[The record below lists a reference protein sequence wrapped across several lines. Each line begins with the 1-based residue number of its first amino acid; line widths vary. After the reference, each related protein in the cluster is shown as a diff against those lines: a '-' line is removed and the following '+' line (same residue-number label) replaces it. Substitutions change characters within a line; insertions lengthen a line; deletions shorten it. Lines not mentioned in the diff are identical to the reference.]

1 MQSSPAFLKPDDRDL
16 IRQAAAGQ
24 EQAFAALMGRYVPRI
39 FAFAFR
45 LCGQRQDAEDL
56 VQDTF
61 LSALRSLSQY
71 KGKAAF
77 STWLYT
83 IAAHRCQRMRRLKSG
98 EPRRKASL
106 EAMAEA
112 GQAMPATP
120 QQDILDHLGSQQ
132 ARQRLLNEI
141 PLLPPEFKK
150 VLVLR
155 DLEGQDTAATAKIL
169 GMSQA
174 AVKSRLHRARM
185 ELKRRLVP

>member
-1 MQSSPAFLKPDDRDL
+1 MKAAISGAEGDDAEL
-16 IRQAAAGQ
+16 IRRVAGGE
-24 EQAFAALMGRYVPRI
+24 EQAFAELMARYAPRI
-39 FAFAFR
+39 FGFAFR

-61 LSALRSLSQY
+61 LSALRSLSQFQ
-71 KGKAAF
+71 GRASF

-98 EPRRKASL
+98 EPKHKASL

-112 GQAMPATP
+112 GQALPAHH
-120 QQDILDHLGSQQ
+120 QLDILEHLGSQQ
-132 ARQRLLNEI
+132 ARQRLLSEI
-141 PLLPPEFKK
+141 PKLPIEFKK

-155 DLEGQDTAATAKIL
+155 DLEGQDTASTAKIL
-169 GMSQA
+169 GISQA

>member
-1 MQSSPAFLKPDDRDL
+1 MKVANALAETEDREL
-16 IRQAAAGQ
+16 IRKVAEGQ
-24 EQAFAALMGRYVPRI
+24 EQAFAELMGRYAPRI
-39 FAFAFR
+39 FGFAFR

-61 LSALRSLSQY
+61 MSALRSISQFQ
-71 KGKAAF
+71 GKSSF

-98 EPRRKASL
+98 EPKRKASL

-112 GQAMPATP
+112 GQAMPAHH
-120 QQDILDHLGSQQ
+120 QQDILEHLGSQQ
-132 ARQRLLNEI
+132 ARQRLLDEI
-141 PLLPPEFKK
+141 PKLPQEFKK

-169 GMSQA
+169 GITQA

>member
-1 MQSSPAFLKPDDRDL
+1 MKVANALAETEDREL
-16 IRQAAAGQ
+16 IRKVAEGQ
-24 EQAFAALMGRYVPRI
+24 EQAFAELMGRYAPRI
-39 FAFAFR
+39 FGFAFR

-61 LSALRSLSQY
+61 MSALRSISQFQ
-71 KGKAAF
+71 GKSSF

-98 EPRRKASL
+98 EPKRKASL

-112 GQAMPATP
+112 GQALPASQ
-120 QQDILDHLGSQQ
+120 QQDILEHLGSQQ
-132 ARQRLLNEI
+132 ARQRLLAEI
-141 PLLPPEFKK
+141 PKLPQEFKK

-169 GMSQA
+169 GITQA